1 MSLGTGP
8 QPTDGGPGLP
18 KGGLGEEEEEEEEDI
33 QTNKYLIDV

>member
-18 KGGLGEEEEEEEEDI
+18 KGGLEEEEEDI
-33 QTNKYLIDV
+33 QTNKYLIDM